1 LIELL
6 VAVVVFAVLVL
17 IIDAVFISAHRGA
30 QKAELGAD
38 VNQNARIA
46 VERLTAEIRESSA
59 ALISTGTGDTAVV
72 FRSARISDS
81 SNGFCMDWK
90 SSTEP
95 LAVANNTPPCA
106 GVPLTGTYAPVW
118 QRWIGYYFDAGELRR
133 VTSTDALDAGA
144 LSGGQ
149 VIATSVETFTV
160 VKAGGTPATVTVA
173 LKGRGVDV
181 VQGSSVPPQE
191 ILLNVTT
198 VIRN

>member
-17 IIDAVFISAHRGA
+17 IIDAVFISAHRGS
-30 QKAELGAD
+30 QKAELGAE

-46 VERLTAEIRESSA
+46 VERLTAEIRESTA
-59 ALISTGTGDTAVV
+59 GVISTGAGDTAVV
-72 FRSARISDS
+72 FRSARSSDS
-81 SNGFCMDWK
+81 SNGFCMDWRT
-90 SSTEP
+90 STEP
-95 LAVANNTPPCA
+95 LAVANNTPPCT
-106 GVPLTGTYAPVW
+106 GVPFTGTYAPVW

-133 VTSTDALDAGA
+133 VTSTGALVANA

-160 VKAGGTPATVTVA
+160 VKGGGTPATVTVA
-173 LKGRGVDV
+173 LKGRGVDI

-191 ILLNVTT
+191 IVLNVTT